1 MGWLNPRVT
10 AAGLFGAVAFGCGIG
25 LLLGTTGA
33 AGALLKFCCLD
44 SDFRRCAGRDPS
56 ARDPLRFLSLLPGL
70 LTAPALTAVEVDA
83 WSTDVELICFLT
95 AAAAAA
101 MDVSLFVADFFR

>member
-1 MGWLNPRVT
+1 ME
-10 AAGLFGAVAFGCGIG
+10 
-25 LLLGTTGA
+25 
-33 AGALLKFCCLD
+33 LLKFCCLD

-56 ARDPLRFLSLLPGL
+56 ALDPLRFLSLLPGL
-70 LTAPALTAVEVDA
+70 LKAVAALTAVEDDA
-83 WSTDVELICFLT
+83 WSTDVEPICFLT